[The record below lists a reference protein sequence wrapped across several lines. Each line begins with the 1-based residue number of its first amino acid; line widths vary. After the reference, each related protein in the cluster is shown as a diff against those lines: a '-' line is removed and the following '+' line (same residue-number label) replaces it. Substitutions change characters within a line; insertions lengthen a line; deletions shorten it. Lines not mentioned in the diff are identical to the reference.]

1 MAIEIERKFLVNS
14 STWLDS
20 VVSTEVIKQG
30 YLLATGP
37 NIIRVRIIQPSAWY
51 PELVGAVSSAFIT
64 IKNRI
69 DALSCHEYEYSIPVE
84 DAEAIFKTCQYSVE
98 KIRHHVNLDG
108 AEWIVDV
115 FGGKNA
121 GLVCA
126 EYEAATEEAVSS
138 VAVPEW
144 CYMEATGD
152 SRYSNA
158 ALAKSPVSTW

>member
-1 MAIEIERKFLVNS
+1 MAIEIERKFIVNS
-14 STWLDS
+14 SAWLAY
-20 VVSTEVIKQG
+20 VVRAEIIKQG
-30 YLLATGP
+30 YLVAAGP
-37 NIIRVRIIQPSAWY
+37 NIVRVRVITPTGDAPSH
-51 PELVGAVSSAFIT
+51 AVIT

-69 DALSCHEYEYSIPVE
+69 NATSCHEYEYSIPVD

-108 AEWIVDV
+108 AEWVVDV
-115 FGGKNA
+115 FGGQNA

-138 VAVPEW
+138 VAVPDW
-144 CYMEATGD
+144 CYMEVTED

-158 ALAKSPVSTW
+158 ALAKSPVASW

>member
-14 STWLDS
+14 SAWIEH
-20 VVSTEVIKQG
+20 VVRAEIIKQG
-30 YLLATGP
+30 YLVAAGP
-37 NIIRVRIIQPSAWY
+37 NIVRVRVITPTNEDS
-51 PELVGAVSSAFIT
+51 PHAVIT

-69 DALSCHEYEYSIPVE
+69 NATSCHEYEYSIPVE

-108 AEWIVDV
+108 AEWVVDV